1 MESLNSI
8 TKSIVG
14 AIIFVLILLWIADKL
29 FIAHVNTA
37 TEFFLDNYRNYV
49 IVKKKDKGI
58 NDYVL
63 TIKNPYTQDIRY
75 RITNVVVPSGLWYNY
90 SIGDT
95 IGKKKQIYFN
105 Q

>member
-1 MESLNSI
+1 MKSLNSI

-14 AIIFVLILLWIADKL
+14 AIIFVLILLWVADKL

-37 TEFFLDNYRNYV
+37 TEFLDNYRNYV
-49 IVKKKDKGI
+49 IVRKDKGI

>member
-37 TEFFLDNYRNYV
+37 TEFLDNYRNYV
-49 IVKKKDKGI
+49 IVRKDKGI

-63 TIKNPYTQDIRY
+63 TIKNPYTQNIIY

-90 SIGDT
+90 SVGDT
-95 IGKKKQIYFN
+95 IGKKRQIYFN

>member
-29 FIAHVNTA
+29 FIARVNTA
-37 TEFFLDNYRNYV
+37 TEFLDNYRNCV
-49 IVKKKDKGI
+49 IVRKDKGI
-58 NDYVL
+58 NDYVF

>member
-1 MESLNSI
+1 MGSLNSI
-8 TKSIVG
+8 TKFIAG
-14 AIIFVLILLWIADKL
+14 TIIFVFILTWIADKL
-29 FIAHVNTA
+29 CITRVNTA
-37 TEFFLDNYRNYV
+37 TEFLDNYKNCV
-49 IVKKKDKGI
+49 IVRKS
-58 NDYVL
+58 NSTSDYIL

-95 IGKKKQIYFN
+95 IGRKKQLYFS

>member
-8 TKSIVG
+8 TKFIVG
-14 AIIFVLILLWIADKL
+14 AIIFVLILTWVANELCTIR
-29 FIAHVNTA
+29 VNTA
-37 TEFFLDNYRNYV
+37 TEFLGNYKNCV
-49 IVKKKDKGI
+49 IVRKD
-58 NDYVL
+58 NSTSDYIL
-63 TIKNPYTQDIRY
+63 TIKNPYTHDIRY

-95 IGKKKQIYFN
+95 IGKKRQIYFN

>member
-1 MESLNSI
+1 MKSLNSI
-8 TKSIVG
+8 TKSIAG

-37 TEFFLDNYRNYV
+37 TEFLDNYRNYV
-49 IVKKKDKGI
+49 IVRKDKDI

-63 TIKNPYTQDIRY
+63 TIKNPYTQGIRY
-75 RITNVVVPSGLWYNY
+75 RIINVVVPSGLWYNY

-105 Q
+105 

>member
-14 AIIFVLILLWIADKL
+14 AIILVLILTWIANKL
-29 FIAHVNTA
+29 CITRVNTA
-37 TEFFLDNYRNYV
+37 TEFLDNYKNCI
-49 IVKKKDKGI
+49 IVRKDKGI

>member
-1 MESLNSI
+1 MKSLNSI

-37 TEFFLDNYRNYV
+37 TEFLDNYKNCIIIR
-49 IVKKKDKGI
+49 KDKGI

-75 RITNVVVPSGLWYNY
+75 RIINVVVPSGLWYNY

-95 IGKKKQIYFN
+95 IGKKRQIYFN

>member
-1 MESLNSI
+1 MESLNNI
-8 TKSIVG
+8 TKFIVG
-14 AIIFVLILLWIADKL
+14 TIIFVLILTWIANKL
-29 FIAHVNTA
+29 WTIRVNTA
-37 TEFFLDNYRNYV
+37 TEFLDNYKNCV
-49 IVKKKDKGI
+49 IVRKD
-58 NDYVL
+58 NSTSDYVL
-63 TIKNPYTQDIRY
+63 TIKNPYTHDIRY

>member
-37 TEFFLDNYRNYV
+37 TEFLDNYKNCI
-49 IVKKKDKGI
+49 IVRKDKGI

-63 TIKNPYTQDIRY
+63 TIKNPYTQNIIH

-90 SIGDT
+90 SVGDT

>member
-8 TKSIVG
+8 TKFIAG
-14 AIIFVLILLWIADKL
+14 AIIFVFILTWIVDKL
-29 FIAHVNTA
+29 YITRVNTA
-37 TEFFLDNYRNYV
+37 TEFLDNYKNCV
-49 IVKKKDKGI
+49 IVRKDKSTNNYI
-58 NDYVL
+58 L

-75 RITNVVVPSGLWYNY
+75 RITNVTVPSGLWYNY

-95 IGKKKQIYFN
+95 IGKKRQIYFN

>member
-1 MESLNSI
+1 MKSLNSI

-37 TEFFLDNYRNYV
+37 TEFLDNYKNCIIIR
-49 IVKKKDKGI
+49 KDKGI

-63 TIKNPYTQDIRY
+63 TIKNPYTQNIIH

-90 SIGDT
+90 SVGDT

>member
-1 MESLNSI
+1 MESINSI
-8 TKSIVG
+8 IKSIVG
-14 AIIFVLILLWIADKL
+14 AIIFVLIVIWIANRL
-29 FIAHVNTA
+29 SVTHINTA
-37 TEFFLDNYRNYV
+37 TEFLDNYKNCV
-49 IVKKKDKGI
+49 IVRKDNSTSNYI
-58 NDYVL
+58 L

-95 IGKKKQIYFN
+95 IGRKKQLYFS

>member
-1 MESLNSI
+1 MKSLNSI
-8 TKSIVG
+8 TKSIVNI
-14 AIIFVLILLWIADKL
+14 IIFVLIIIWVANRLSNT
-29 FIAHVNTA
+29 HVNTA
-37 TEFFLDNYRNYV
+37 TEFLDNYKNCV
-49 IVKKKDKGI
+49 IVRKDKSTNNYI
-58 NDYVL
+58 L

-75 RITNVVVPSGLWYNY
+75 RITNVTVPSGLWYNY

>member
-37 TEFFLDNYRNYV
+37 TEFLDNYRNYV
-49 IVKKKDKGI
+49 IVRKDKGI

-63 TIKNPYTQDIRY
+63 TIKNPYTQNIIH

>member
-37 TEFFLDNYRNYV
+37 TEFLDNYKNCIIIR
-49 IVKKKDKGI
+49 KDKGI

-63 TIKNPYTQDIRY
+63 TIKNPYTQNIIH

-90 SIGDT
+90 SVGDT

>member
-14 AIIFVLILLWIADKL
+14 AIILVLILTWIANKL
-29 FIAHVNTA
+29 CITRVNTA
-37 TEFFLDNYRNYV
+37 TEFLDNYKNCI
-49 IVKKKDKGI
+49 IVRKDKGI

-75 RITNVVVPSGLWYNY
+75 RITNVIVPSGLWYNY

>member
-1 MESLNSI
+1 MGSLNSI

-14 AIIFVLILLWIADKL
+14 AIIFVLIVIWIANRL
-29 FIAHVNTA
+29 STARVNTA
-37 TEFFLDNYRNYV
+37 TEFLDIYKNCI
-49 IVKKKDKGI
+49 IVRKSNSI
-58 NDYVL
+58 SDYIL
-63 TIKNPYTQDIRY
+63 TIRNPYTLDIRY

-90 SIGDT
+90 SVGDT

>member
-1 MESLNSI
+1 MGSLNSI

-29 FIAHVNTA
+29 FIVHVNIA
-37 TEFFLDNYRNYV
+37 TEFLDNYRNYV
-49 IVKKKDKGI
+49 IVRKDKGI
-58 NDYVL
+58 NDYIL

-75 RITNVVVPSGLWYNY
+75 RITNVIVPSGLWYNY

>member
-37 TEFFLDNYRNYV
+37 TEFLDNYRNHV
-49 IVKKKDKGI
+49 IVRKDKGI

>member
-37 TEFFLDNYRNYV
+37 TEFLDNYKNCIIIR
-49 IVKKKDKGI
+49 KDKGI

-63 TIKNPYTQDIRY
+63 TIKNPYTQNIIH

>member
-8 TKSIVG
+8 TKHIIG
-14 AIIFVLILLWIADKL
+14 AIILVLILMWIANKL
-29 FIAHVNTA
+29 FVTHVNTA
-37 TEFFLDNYRNYV
+37 TEFLDNYKNYV
-49 IVKKKDKGI
+49 IVRKDKSTKEYI
-58 NDYVL
+58 L
-63 TIKNPYTQDIRY
+63 TIKNPYTLDIRY

-95 IGKKKQIYFN
+95 IGKKRQIYFN

>member
-1 MESLNSI
+1 MGSLNSI
-8 TKSIVG
+8 TKYIVNI
-14 AIIFVLILLWIADKL
+14 IIFVLIIIWVANRLSNT
-29 FIAHVNTA
+29 HVNTA
-37 TEFFLDNYRNYV
+37 TEFLDNYKNCV
-49 IVKKKDKGI
+49 IVRKD
-58 NDYVL
+58 NSTSDYIL

-95 IGKKKQIYFN
+95 IGKKRQIYFN

>member
-1 MESLNSI
+1 MYIRCYNIYSYGCMGSQY
-8 TKSIVG
+8 TIV
-14 AIIFVLILLWIADKL
+14 K
-29 FIAHVNTA
+29 HVNTA
-37 TEFFLDNYRNYV
+37 TEFLDNYKNCV
-49 IVKKKDKGI
+49 IVRKDKST

-75 RITNVVVPSGLWYNY
+75 RITNVIVPSGLWYNY

>member
-1 MESLNSI
+1 MKSLNSI

-14 AIIFVLILLWIADKL
+14 AIIFTLIVIWIANRL
-29 FIAHVNTA
+29 
-37 TEFFLDNYRNYV
+37 
-49 IVKKKDKGI
+49 
-58 NDYVL
+58 
-63 TIKNPYTQDIRY
+63 KNPYTQDIRY

>member
-1 MESLNSI
+1 MKSLNSI

-37 TEFFLDNYRNYV
+37 TEFLDNYKNCI
-49 IVKKKDKGI
+49 IVRKDKGI

-75 RITNVVVPSGLWYNY
+75 QITNVVVPSGLWYNY

>member
-1 MESLNSI
+1 MKSLNSI
-8 TKSIVG
+8 IKCTISVV
-14 AIIFVLILLWIADKL
+14 IFVLTVIWIVNRLSVAR
-29 FIAHVNTA
+29 VNTA
-37 TEFFLDNYRNYV
+37 TEFLGNYKNCIIVRKDNSTS
-49 IVKKKDKGI
+49 
-58 NDYVL
+58 DYIL

>member
-8 TKSIVG
+8 AKSIVG
-14 AIIFVLILLWIADKL
+14 AIILVLILTWIANKL
-29 FIAHVNTA
+29 CITRVNTA
-37 TEFFLDNYRNYV
+37 TEFLDNYKNCI
-49 IVKKKDKGI
+49 IVRKDKGI

-75 RITNVVVPSGLWYNY
+75 RITNVIVPSGLWYNY

>member
-8 TKSIVG
+8 TKYIVG
-14 AIIFVLILLWIADKL
+14 AIIFVFILMWIADKL

-37 TEFFLDNYRNYV
+37 TEFLDKYKNYI
-49 IVKKKDKGI
+49 IVRKDKGI
-58 NDYVL
+58 NDYIL

-75 RITNVVVPSGLWYNY
+75 RITNVVVPSGLYYNY

>member
-1 MESLNSI
+1 MKSLNSI

-29 FIAHVNTA
+29 FIARVNTA
-37 TEFFLDNYRNYV
+37 TEFLDNYRNCV
-49 IVKKKDKGI
+49 IVRKDKGI
-58 NDYVL
+58 NDYVF